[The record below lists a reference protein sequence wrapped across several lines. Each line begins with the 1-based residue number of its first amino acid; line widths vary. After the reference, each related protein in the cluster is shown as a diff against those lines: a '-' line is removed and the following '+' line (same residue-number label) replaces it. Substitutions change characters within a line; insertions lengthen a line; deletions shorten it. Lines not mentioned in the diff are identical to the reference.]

1 MRKILS
7 VALIGLLGLAQAAQA
22 KEPPRE
28 IPALTEILSDPQ
40 SILYVIPS
48 LPDTVTKI
56 DPTVVRV
63 FLYNER
69 KRDETEPLAAV
80 VENRLN
86 EELLRLRR
94 FKVIEAREAKTTRVE
109 SSTTSFQLSNTIESL
124 KRLRQIGQSVGAD
137 AVMMY
142 APQIQDRMVLVS
154 AKLVRVTDGEILWT
168 DRFAYNFD
176 LQAAMKEAQAKAD
189 ELAKLEADKRRIS
202 EERRT
207 RDNGFYVYTGMTG
220 YSMRRSKTTGDAD
233 QISPA
238 GITALGATV
247 LRNVSFAD
255 NVAVGLDGEFDLAGS
270 INPNL
275 PLSYMSITPVLFM
288 RLDPLFVRGDNN
300 GVVNLYLG
308 AGETVM
314 FQQPAPTYETTGKA
328 GLMLRFTPET
338 FLNLGMVYQAEKTV
352 TFSSVPGLESTVKNY
367 GGLTYQ
373 VTFGYAFK

>member
-7 VALIGLLGLAQAAQA
+7 VALIGFMGFAQAAQA
-22 KEPPRE
+22 KEAPRE
-28 IPALTEILSDPQ
+28 LPALTEILSDPQ

-109 SSTTSFQLSNTIESL
+109 SSSTSFQLSNTIESL
-124 KRLRQIGQSVGAD
+124 SRLRSIGQAVGAD

-142 APQIQDRMVLVS
+142 APQIQERMVLVS
-154 AKLVRVTDGEILWT
+154 AKLVRVSDGEILWT

-189 ELAKLEADKRRIS
+189 ELAKIDAEKKRIA

-207 RDNGFYVYTGMTG
+207 QDNGFYVYTGMNG
-220 YSMRRSKTTGDAD
+220 YSMRRTKTTGDAD

-238 GITALGATV
+238 GITALGALA
-247 LRNVSFAD
+247 LRNVSFAE
-255 NVAVGLDGEFDLAGS
+255 NMAVGLDGEFNLAGS
-270 INPNL
+270 LNPNL
-275 PLSYMSITPVLFM
+275 PLSYLSVTPMLFM
-288 RLDPLFVRGDNN
+288 RLDPLVVRGDNH

-314 FQQPAPTYETTGKA
+314 FQQPSPTYETTGKA
-328 GLMLRFTPET
+328 GLMLRFTPEA

-352 TFSSVPGLESTVKNY
+352 TFSPVTGLSNTVEKY